1 MKKLLKSTLAVSFAA
16 MTLFSASISAGAYVV
31 NDSNINA
38 LDAGDGYRWDTPDL
52 QDDYP
57 EFSASYVGN
66 KNITATSKAISNN
79 YMFCMLDVRS
89 AKTVCEPC
97 KDAAKLKK
105 NFEDAKK
112 LADKIGLRDKYGQ
125 EYALKLEYDE
135 ATDRFGLRAI
145 NDFGSIFNTAE
156 IENFKVDKNTGSYSG
171 DLIVNYAI
179 AGLKIEAKDG
189 MTTFEPG
196 KMNVT
201 FKTIIHPQ
209 TGETIKVRVMGYETV
224 FHFSGKV
231 PYGATNGVLFSKT
244 ESSTPYKILNKVDFV
259 FGPNGKKFT
268 TGFSKTIEKTPINS
282 YYSGFRT
289 GTGMTTYLSGS
300 SATNFKNNNF
310 ECYRVEGST
319 LYLCIG
325 SAAFQ
330 YKSTQDNFSIYW
342 NKGGRDTWA
351 QNDWLVKNMDK
362 YSTIVFTANA
372 TQTNKG
378 TAIRY
383 TTPAELH
390 KRIGR

>member
-38 LDAGDGYRWDTPDL
+38 LSMGDGYRWDTPEL
-52 QDDYP
+52 QEKYP
-57 EFSASYVGN
+57 KFSASYVGN
-66 KNITATSKAISNN
+66 RNITATCKNISNGC
-79 YMFCMLDVRS
+79 MFCLLDVS
-89 AKTVCEPC
+89 PAN
-97 KDAAKLKK
+97 KDAAKLQK

-112 LADKIGLRDKYGQ
+112 LADKIGVRDKDGK
-125 EYALKLEYDE
+125 EYALSMEYDE
-135 ATDRFGLRAI
+135 TTESFGLRAI
-145 NDFGSIFNTAE
+145 SDFGSIFNTAE

-171 DLIVNYAI
+171 DLVVNYLI
-179 AGLKIEAKDG
+179 SGLKIEAKDG

-201 FKTIIHPQ
+201 FKTIIHPK

-231 PYGATNGVLFSKT
+231 PYGAQNDVMFSKT

-351 QNDWLVKNMDK
+351 HNEWLVKNMDK

-390 KRIGR
+390 KLIGR